1 MDKTTLVGLDL
12 SEGAK
17 AVTTLEENG
26 IKLKVALWM
35 VTPEYEDGRL
45 VLASDALTQVDPLK
59 DYERVAVIL
68 RSAFRYDVPP
78 ILILKTTDPFIR
90 TLRRIFGKA
99 KPVKGMRLGGQHI
112 GDRYLEDAYVYR
124 IA

>member
-68 RSAFRYDVPP
+68 RSAFTYDVPP
-78 ILILKTTDPFIR
+78 ILILRTTDTFIR

-99 KPVKGMRLGGQHI
+99 KSVQGMRLGGQQI
-112 GDRYLEDAYVYR
+112 GDRYLEDAYVYK